1 MRACRCSSSVA
12 ESWARWKRASSRRL
26 KPGDVF
32 MFAGRLL
39 ELVRTQQMTAYVRTA
54 PKGSAALPRWNGGR
68 MPLSN
73 TLADA
78 MLRQLEQAERGVFAS
93 PRCAA
98 RSHCW
103 RCRMRGRP
111 AHAQPP
117 GGRGAARARAGTC
130 TCTRWRGGW
139 CTWGWRACWRGAHRS
154 RCPTHFRLPS
164 TTTGWSCCRP
174 NRWTGLRCCRT

>member
-1 MRACRCSSSVA
+1 MTASGISPSAVETFAARERELFLAPVTNTASVDV
-12 ESWARWKRASSRRL
+12 EPERRTKSIYETVVYEARVKGTARFALPEDLARL

-78 MLRQLEQAERGVFAS
+78 MLRQLEQLGVQVEVVAEDS
-93 PRCAA
+93 PRCTLENEGLS
-98 RSHCW
+98 SH
-103 RCRMRGRP
+103 RRDPSSGRI
-111 AHAQPP
+111 
-117 GGRGAARARAGTC
+117 AGIVVPV
-130 TCTRWRGGW
+130 
-139 CTWGWRACWRGAHRS
+139 S
-154 RCPTHFRLPS
+154 
-164 TTTGWSCCRP
+164 
-174 NRWTGLRCCRT
+174 